1 MSATASSPTSADTG
15 GLVGSPASAN
25 GASRPRMFASIQ
37 VQCHRSALWHCPKQ
51 RYLLRLMGSIS
62 PDNISDVTDVVTIGD
77 AIPCL

>member
-25 GASRPRMFASIQ
+25 GASRPRMFASIPA
-37 VQCHRSALWHCPKQ
+37 SWHCPKQ